1 MFNSWISFLTWS
13 TGVALATKIQISA
26 TKIYNIIQ
34 THKLTKTRHERR
46 IYYVFL
52 ALYLVSLL
60 SFIYYNI
67 ECNINNNINI
77 EYRKEQKIFMIF
89 DSALLF
95 ILVLSYGYSLL
106 QISKGISK
114 ASGLRIQRSVL
125 VLNLIAVLI
134 LLLV

>member
-1 MFNSWISFLTWS
+1 MINSWISFLTWS

-67 ECNINNNINI
+67 ECNIKNNI
-77 EYRKEQKIFMIF
+77 EFRKEQKIFMIF
-89 DSALLF
+89 DSVLLF

>member
-52 ALYLVSLL
+52 AFYLVSLL

-67 ECNINNNINI
+67 ECNINNNI
-77 EYRKEQKIFMIF
+77 EFRKEQKIFMIF

-114 ASGLRIQRSVL
+114 ASGLRIQRSIL
-125 VLNLIAVLI
+125 VINLIAVLI
-134 LLLV
+134 LFLV

>member
-67 ECNINNNINI
+67 ECNIKNNI
-77 EYRKEQKIFMIF
+77 EFRKEQKIFMIF

-114 ASGLRIQRSVL
+114 ASGLRIQRSIL

>member
-67 ECNINNNINI
+67 ECNIKNNI
-77 EYRKEQKIFMIF
+77 EFRKEQKIFMIF
-89 DSALLF
+89 DSVLLF

-114 ASGLRIQRSVL
+114 ASGLRIQRSIL

>member
-46 IYYVFL
+46 IYFVFL

-60 SFIYYNI
+60 SLIYYNI
-67 ECNINNNINI
+67 ECNINNNI
-77 EYRKEQKIFMIF
+77 EFRKEQKIFMIF

-114 ASGLRIQRSVL
+114 ASGLRIQRSIL
-125 VLNLIAVLI
+125 VINLIAVLI
-134 LLLV
+134 LFLV

>member
-67 ECNINNNINI
+67 ECNIKNNI
-77 EYRKEQKIFMIF
+77 EFRKEQKIFMIF
-89 DSALLF
+89 DSVLLF

>member
-1 MFNSWISFLTWS
+1 MINSWISFLTWS

-52 ALYLVSLL
+52 ALYLVSIL

-67 ECNINNNINI
+67 ECNIKNNI
-77 EYRKEQKIFMIF
+77 EFRKEQKIFMIF

-114 ASGLRIQRSVL
+114 ASGLRIQRSIL